1 MAHDGGSDSH
11 KDDKSSSYK
20 LLQLPCFIDEEQP
33 PMLADICGGDI
44 PIIKSFS
51 MRLPNN
57 IITKYHTQTSSQFY
71 PHNVESLGRSAYH
84 PHNKQPR
91 PETLA
96 HTVW

>member
-1 MAHDGGSDSH
+1 MAHEGGSDSH
-11 KDDKSSSYK
+11 KDEKSSSYK
-20 LLQLPCFIDEEQP
+20 LLQLPWSIDAEQP
-33 PMLADICGGDI
+33 PILADICGGDI

-51 MRLPNN
+51 MRLPNI
-57 IITKYHTQTSSQFY
+57 IITKYHTQTLSQLD
-71 PHNVESLGRSAYH
+71 PHNVVSLGRSAYH